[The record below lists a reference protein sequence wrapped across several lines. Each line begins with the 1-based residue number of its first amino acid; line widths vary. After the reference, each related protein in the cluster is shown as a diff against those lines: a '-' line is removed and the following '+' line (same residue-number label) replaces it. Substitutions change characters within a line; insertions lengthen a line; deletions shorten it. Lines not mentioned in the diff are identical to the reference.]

1 MNRILPWLL
10 NILWCSVLLAASP
23 VLLYR
28 MLRHGKYRH
37 SWRERLLGELPQFS
51 SVQSFPSREPTTQ
64 RIWFH
69 AVSVGEVLLLESVV
83 EEFLERQPET
93 EIVISATTHTG
104 LDVACRKFPEHTVC
118 CFPLDF
124 TWAVRGA
131 IQRVQPTQIVL
142 VELELW
148 PNFILAAAETGVPL
162 GLINGR
168 LSERS
173 FRGYSKA
180 AWLMR
185 RLIRSFD
192 LLAVQNES
200 YAERFV
206 ALGAKVDRVTVTGS
220 VKFDGL
226 ASDRSNEKTQSLRTT
241 FGLTPDEPVFVA
253 GSTIDPEEDIVLDAW
268 LAVRRQHPEL
278 RLIIVPRHKE
288 RFDEVA
294 WLVESRNLGLL
305 RRSRSVPSP
314 LGGEGAQRAGEGAVD
329 LPGSLITGTPR
340 PTGEAC
346 DEAGFV
352 FAETIL
358 DDGLPPEP
366 APVIL
371 LDTLG
376 ELSACWG
383 LADFAFVGGS
393 MANRGGQN
401 MIEPA
406 GYGAAI
412 CFGPDTR
419 NFRDVVTAL
428 LKRDAAKV
436 VYDSVE
442 LEETLLAW
450 LADRQAATDQGQR
463 ARDYVLSQ
471 NGATTK
477 TVNCLIGEQPQDSSM
492 RRAA

>member
-23 VLLYR
+23 VLLFR

-51 SVQSFPSREPTTQ
+51 PIQSSPNGDSTTQ

-69 AVSVGEVLLLESVV
+69 AVSVGEILLLESVI
-83 EEFLERQPET
+83 EELLTRQPDT

-104 LDVACRKFPEHTVC
+104 LDVARRRFPEHTVC

-124 TWAVRGA
+124 TWTVRRA

-148 PNFILAAAETGVPL
+148 PNFILTAAESGVWL

-168 LSERS
+168 LGERS

-180 AWLMR
+180 TWLMR
-185 RLIRSFD
+185 RLIRTFD
-192 LLAVQNES
+192 LLAVQNET

-226 ASDRSNEKTQSLRTT
+226 DSDRSNEKTQSLRTAI
-241 FGLTPDEPVFVA
+241 GLAPDEPVFLA

-268 LAVRRQHPEL
+268 QAVRRQHPEL
-278 RLIIVPRHKE
+278 RLVIVPRHKE

-294 WLVESRNLGLL
+294 CLVESRNLGLL
-305 RRSRSVPSP
+305 RRSSSVPSP
-314 LGGEGAQRAGEGAVD
+314 LGGPGRRASEGDRESASVLEVDSTPSELEQRAA
-329 LPGSLITGTPR
+329 L
-340 PTGEAC
+340 
-346 DEAGFV
+346 V
-352 FAETIL
+352 FAEAIP

-428 LKRDAAKV
+428 LERDAAKV

-450 LADRQAATDQGQR
+450 LTNRHAATDQGQR
-463 ARDYVLSQ
+463 ARDYVLGQ
-471 NGATTK
+471 NGATSK
-477 TVNCLIGEQPQDSSM
+477 TVSCLIGSEPQATST
-492 RRAA
+492 RRVA

>member
-1 MNRILPWLL
+1 MNRLLPWLL
-10 NILWCSVLLAASP
+10 NILWCGVLLAATP

-37 SWRERLLGELPQFS
+37 SWCERLLGE
-51 SVQSFPSREPTTQ
+51 FPEFPPSQR

-69 AVSVGEVLLLESVV
+69 AVSVGEVLLLESVL
-83 EEFLERQPET
+83 EELIARQPE
-93 EIVISATTHTG
+93 IDVVISVTTHTG
-104 LDVACRKFPEHTVC
+104 LDVARRKFPQHTVC

-124 TWAVRGA
+124 TWAVRRA
-131 IQRVQPTQIVL
+131 IERVQPTQIVL

-148 PNFILAAAETGVPL
+148 PNFILAASDSGVPL
-162 GLINGR
+162 GVINGR

-173 FRGYSKA
+173 FRGYSRA
-180 AWLMR
+180 GWLMR

-192 LLAVQNES
+192 LIAVQNET

-226 ASDRSNEKTQSLRTT
+226 ASDRSNEITQSLRTAFT
-241 FGLTPDEPVFVA
+241 LAPHEPVFVA

-278 RLIIVPRHKE
+278 RLILVPRHKE

-294 WLVESRNLGLL
+294 WLIESRNLGLL
-305 RRSRSVPSP
+305 RRSHSVPSP
-314 LGGEGAQRAGEGAVD
+314 LGGEGARRAGEGAAESAIG
-329 LPGSLITGTPR
+329 LESNSTPSLNDPPEGETTGL
-340 PTGEAC
+340 A
-346 DEAGFV
+346 
-352 FAETIL
+352 FAEAIL

-428 LKRDAAKV
+428 LKRDAARV

-450 LADRQAATDQGQR
+450 LANRPAAIGQGQR

-471 NGATTK
+471 NGATSK
-477 TVNCLIGEQPQDSSM
+477 TVSCLIGEPPDMSSQ
-492 RRAA
+492 RAA

>member
-10 NILWCSVLLAASP
+10 NILWCGVLLLASP

-28 MLRHGKYRH
+28 ILRHGKYRH
-37 SWRERLLGELPQFS
+37 SWRERLLGELPQSS
-51 SVQSFPSREPTTQ
+51 SVLQSSSSREPATQ

-69 AVSVGEVLLLESVV
+69 AVSVGEVLLLESIVK
-83 EEFLERQPET
+83 ELLARQPET

-104 LDVACRKFPEHTVC
+104 LDVARRKYPDHTVC

-124 TWAVRGA
+124 TWAVRRA
-131 IQRVQPTQIVL
+131 IQRVRPTQIVL

-148 PNFILAAAETGVPL
+148 PNFILGATEAGVPL

-192 LLAVQNES
+192 LLAVQNET

-226 ASDRSNEKTQSLRTT
+226 ASDRSNEKTQSLRSA
-241 FGLTPDEPVFVA
+241 FGLAPDEPVFVA

-294 WLVESRNLGLL
+294 WLIESRNLGLL
-305 RRSRSVPSP
+305 RRSNSVPSP
-314 LGGEGAQRAGEGAVD
+314 LGGDGARRAGEGSVESTFGLESSST
-329 LPGSLITGTPR
+329 LPGSEQETGLVFT
-340 PTGEAC
+340 EA
-346 DEAGFV
+346 
-352 FAETIL
+352 IL

-393 MANRGGQN
+393 MASRGGQN

-419 NFRDVVTAL
+419 NFRDVVAAL
-428 LKRDAAKV
+428 LKRDAARV

-442 LEETLLAW
+442 LEETLLTW
-450 LADRQAATDQGQR
+450 LTNPQTATDPGQR

-477 TVNCLIGEQPQDSSM
+477 TVSCLIGEETQNVPSQ
-492 RRAA
+492 RAA